1 MAYQNVG
8 TPRFYID
15 NVTYLKSIGF
25 NFRTWYQAYGYTQD
39 ALYAKY
45 VYDDPDI
52 FTFQPEIQKHLFHKG
67 YNTDGWDGTENYLYW
82 DIPTGYPN
90 GTDFQADNIGFFVAI
105 LNHNIATKGLDP
117 YFERT
122 DYIAGTTDG
131 GIESTILNYDP
142 SNLTPNDGCTIFET
156 TNINCTKEKGIYRV
170 AFGDH
175 PNGGATDIKG
185 ALLSGVY
192 YDMPHSPEL
201 DVTMTIENDGYDAIT
216 TQGGAH
222 LNNIR
227 YDGAP
232 MWERVDGT
240 QVPPWTI
247 GEPTT
252 VGRRRGRRVWSM
264 NFKYLSEKDLFA
276 SNYMSNTYAE
286 NLDGYADGDK
296 DLLNLGAELLTTT
309 NLGSLTNGVMSAGTT
324 EAGWTHHATHD
335 YDSATRVD
343 TGVTI
348 VSDGTSDGVGDEFQ
362 SFHSNAFSVTQ
373 DTQYQVEYNITVNS
387 GSLSYVVVISSPV
400 GSNVGYNSGSL
411 SAGTHVISEL
421 FTATTTDTSSH
432 LEFFTIGSRAVNFT
446 IHSASVRPTNPS
458 DFYYTLDDDDSFHA
472 QVLNKIG
479 NGQRFIFQPDNTNN
493 NPDQF
498 AICQLDQDSLEIKQ
512 VANSV
517 YDISL
522 KIKEVW

>member
-175 PNGGATDIKG
+175 PNGGATDIKIG

-240 QVPPWTI
+240 QVPPWTV

-252 VGRRRGRRVWSM
+252 IGRRRGRRVWSM

-296 DLLNLGAELLTTT
+296 DLLNLGA
-309 NLGSLTNGVMSAGTT
+309 NVLTNGDFADATSTDSSSSAL
-324 EAGWTHHATHD
+324 AGWSNGGTHD
-335 YDSATRVD
+335 SNNKFTISGGQCRLRSDGTLVNIYQPPLT
-343 TGVTI
+343 TGVT
-348 VSDGTSDGVGDEFQ
+348 
-362 SFHSNAFSVTQ
+362 
-373 DTQYQVEYNITVNS
+373 YQVTVNI
-387 GSLSYVVVISSPV
+387 LSVDDGGIGFRV
-400 GSNVGYNSGSL
+400 GGNNQFYDTPGIK
-411 SAGTHVISEL
+411 T
-421 FTATTTDTSSH
+421 FTATADNDT
-432 LEFFTIGSRAVNFT
+432 FQIKRQQ
-446 IHSASVRPTNPS
+446 SVGACDVTFDSIVVQPQNPS
-458 DFYYTLDDDDSFHA
+458 GFYYNLDDDDSFHA